1 MIDVGL
7 IKDLLSLSTFFLTPE
22 IDLDQENI
30 VPRVSPK
37 KGYPAELLA
46 IQYSITKS
54 LREELSPA
62 KLDIQQLI
70 LN

>member
-7 IKDLLSLSTFFLTPE
+7 IKDLGSLSTYFLTSE

-46 IQYSITKS
+46 IQYSITK
-54 LREELSPA
+54 
-62 KLDIQQLI
+62 
-70 LN
+70 